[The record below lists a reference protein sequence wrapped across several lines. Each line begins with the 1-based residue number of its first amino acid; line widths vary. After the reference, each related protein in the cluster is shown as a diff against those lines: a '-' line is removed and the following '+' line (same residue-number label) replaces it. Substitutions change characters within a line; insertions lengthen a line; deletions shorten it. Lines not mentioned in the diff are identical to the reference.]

1 MTTTLEMCHDC
12 AVSPGEKHKDGCDV
26 ARCLE
31 CGFQRISC
39 EHEESDLGWG
49 EIWTGEWPGELE
61 CREFGLWVKN
71 WDDRNPGWVKTTAE
85 DPVAIED
92 LNALHELAATGM
104 VRWNGRRWVK
114 PE

>member
-12 AVSPGEKHKDGCDV
+12 AVSPGEKHKD
-26 ARCLE
+26 
-31 CGFQRISC
+31 
-39 EHEESDLGWG
+39 EESDLGWG